1 MVVDYKSG
9 VMPSNTDVH
18 KGEKP
23 QLALE
28 GALIQKGAFGQV
40 PTGLD
45 VEALEYWQINGSD
58 DGGKISVRA
67 PGGTQ
72 KEPVITADLIN
83 TTWDDLRTLIA
94 TYQNEDRAF
103 IARVVRKGDF
113 IDLAR
118 QDEWEGGDH
127 DE

>member
-1 MVVDYKSG
+1 
-9 VMPSNTDVH
+9 MPV
-18 KGEKP
+18 
-23 QLALE
+23 
-28 GALIQKGAFGQV
+28 
-40 PTGLD
+40 GLD
-45 VEALEYWQINGSD
+45 VEALEYWQINGTD

-67 PGGTQ
+67 PGGSQ